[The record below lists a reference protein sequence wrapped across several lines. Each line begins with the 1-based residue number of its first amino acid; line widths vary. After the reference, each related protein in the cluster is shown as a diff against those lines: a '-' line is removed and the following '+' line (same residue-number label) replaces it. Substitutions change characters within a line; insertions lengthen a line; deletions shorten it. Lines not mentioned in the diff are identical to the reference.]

1 MNDRISIL
9 NKGLMIDVIQSVL
22 KDERF
27 QLSSPQSK
35 AAYNTATAI
44 LSWIKELSNLEQ
56 LGLFSVSITSQ
67 LRTCFVKTKTEQL
80 KRAKMWGIYH
90 KLRTSP
96 SFKSQWTTFGMKVI
110 GDNPSVGFYQF
121 VSFSNM
127 SIHIMCKY

>member
-1 MNDRISIL
+1 MV
-9 NKGLMIDVIQSVL
+9 DVTQSVL

-35 AAYNTATAI
+35 AAYNTATTI
-44 LSWIKELSNLEQ
+44 LSWIKEPSNLEQ

-96 SFKSQWTTFGMKVI
+96 LFKSQWTTFGMKVI
-110 GDNPSVGFYQF
+110 GDNPPVGFYQF
-121 VSFSNM
+121 VRALPTLLHQKRKRHCGM
-127 SIHIMCKY
+127 